1 MSFIR
6 LFPVRVIAAL
16 AMLCAMLLA
25 LPAFAAQSSTPA
37 QTDLGVLVVTP
48 DRGFLGNAEIG
59 DAFAAFAQGRNAELL
74 YVTDAR
80 SEAVLDARLKS
91 LRERG
96 ARAVA
101 VLPLFVSTQEARWQ
115 LAQGWLQARKA
126 QGLALLMAK
135 PYGASYLAVE
145 DLSARLRDTHT
156 DAQRLLL
163 VGYGAGSPG
172 AAETMRAELR
182 RIGAFASTLPADA
195 IDAVVY
201 PERGAQESA
210 VLRSR
215 FTDAV
220 KAAHGA
226 VIVPVGFTPRADTMM
241 DFNGWF
247 ASDVPADATLV
258 ASPQAT
264 TDALTQWMQR
274 AAAQVALQQA
284 TVDPAQFGVVVLT
297 HGADW
302 FWNDAIEQAL
312 APLASRQPMAF
323 AFSMA
328 DPPTIERAVRELE
341 HANAR
346 AVVVVR
352 AFGMADSFRSDVDR
366 MLGLD
371 VESGAAPPA
380 HSDHAM
386 GGMAGMHG
394 MGGMDMGHHGASA
407 GIAAAPR
414 IRSALP
420 MVTVGGVDADPL
432 FARALLANARSVSTG
447 PVRETII
454 LTAHG
459 QGDDAANQRW
469 LDLLNSLA
477 SQMRAIGGDH
487 FRAIRVATW
496 REDWPD
502 KNKIAVAQVRAM
514 VEEAGRDGGRALIV
528 PARINGRGA
537 ADRYLAGLDFGWGQ
551 GFVQTP
557 YFAQWVEQEIGKGVD
572 ALHAPVP
579 AVPAAAPEGEGKPHA
594 HH

>member
-1 MSFIR
+1 MSVIR
-6 LFPVRVIAAL
+6 LVPVRVIAAF

-25 LPAFAAQSSTPA
+25 LPAFAVQPSTPA

-48 DRGFLGNAEIG
+48 DRGFLGNAEVKDAF
-59 DAFAAFAQGRNAELL
+59 DAFAKNRNAELL

-96 ARAVA
+96 ARTVA

-126 QGLALLMAK
+126 QGAALSFAQ

-145 DLSARLRDTHT
+145 DLSARLRAVPT
-156 DAQRLLL
+156 DASRLLL
-163 VGYGAGSPG
+163 VGYGAGNAA
-172 AAETMRAELR
+172 AAESMRGELR
-182 RIGAFASTLPADA
+182 RMGGFASTLAADA

-201 PERGAQESA
+201 PERGAQDA
-210 VLRSR
+210 DALRKR
-215 FTDAV
+215 FSDAV
-220 KAAHGA
+220 KTAHGA
-226 VIVPVGFTPRADTMM
+226 LVVPVAFASRADTMM

-247 ASDVPADATLV
+247 ASDVPADGHLV
-258 ASPQAT
+258 GSPVSE
-264 TDALTQWMQR
+264 TDGLTQWMQR
-274 AAAQVALQQA
+274 AAAQVEVQQA
-284 TVDPAQFGVVVLT
+284 GVDPSRTGVVALT

-312 APLASRQPMAF
+312 APLKARHPLAF

-328 DPPTIERAVRELE
+328 DPPTVERAVRELE
-341 HANAR
+341 HTNAQ
-346 AVVVVR
+346 AIVVVR
-352 AFGMADSFRSDVDR
+352 AFGMSDSFRSDVDR

-380 HSDHAM
+380 AHDGHAM
-386 GGMAGMHG
+386 GGMAM
-394 MGGMDMGHHGASA
+394 MPGMDMSHHGAGA
-407 GIAAAPR
+407 VTLAAASR

-420 MVTVGGVDADPL
+420 MVTVGGVDNDPL
-432 FARALLANARSVSTG
+432 FARALLANARSVSTD
-447 PVRETII
+447 PAKETII

-469 LDLLNSLA
+469 LDLLDSLA

-487 FRAIRVATW
+487 FRAIKVATW

-502 KNKIAVAQVRAM
+502 KNKIAVARVRAM

-537 ADRYLAGLDFGWGQ
+537 ADRYLAGLDFGWGH

-557 YFAQWVEQEIGKGVD
+557 YFAQWFEKEIDQGREALQAKAADD
-572 ALHAPVP
+572 AP
-579 AVPAAAPEGEGKPHA
+579 APAADGDHA
-594 HH
+594 HMHH